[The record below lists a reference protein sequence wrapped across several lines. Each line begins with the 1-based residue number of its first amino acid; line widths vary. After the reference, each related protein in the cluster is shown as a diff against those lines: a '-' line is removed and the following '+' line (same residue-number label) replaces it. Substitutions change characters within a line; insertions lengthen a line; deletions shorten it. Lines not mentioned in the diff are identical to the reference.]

1 MNILAIGAHPDD
13 IEIGCGGT
21 LVRSARDGHDVYMY
35 VVSRGEVGGDAQ
47 QRIRE
52 LFAAAKYLGAKKL
65 WLDNFPDS
73 KLVSSPELIYHIEWV
88 ISKCD
93 PDLVFTHSVHDTH
106 HDHRAVS
113 ISSAEAARKVPTVL
127 AYENPLSKRFNTQVY
142 VDISDTIDDKCSLL
156 RCFASQNNK
165 NYDFNK
171 AAKLLAEYR
180 ALQSRNNQLVSHAE
194 AFEVMK
200 MIFGRNMSLVK
211 ATNATSLRRR
221 IYHNVS
227 KIWDVPLDAGISK
240 LKVS

>member
-1 MNILAIGAHPDD
+1 MNILAIGTHPDD

-21 LVRSARDGHDVYMY
+21 LIRSAKDGHDVYMY
-35 VVSRGEVGGDAQ
+35 VVSRGEAGGNAQ
-47 QRIRE
+47 QRIKE
-52 LFAAAKYLGAKKL
+52 LFAAAKYLGVKKL

-113 ISSAEAARKVPTVL
+113 ISSTEAARKVPTVL
-127 AYENPLSKRFNTQVY
+127 AYENPLSKRFNAQIY
-142 VDISDTIDDKCSLL
+142 VDISDTVDDKCALVQY
-156 RCFASQNNK
+156 FVSQNNN

-171 AAKLLAEYR
+171 AVKLLAEYR

-194 AFEVMK
+194 AFEVTK
-200 MIFGRNMSLVK
+200 MTLRNLSLVK
-211 ATNATSLRRR
+211 AANGTSLRKRM
-221 IYHNVS
+221 YYNVS
-227 KIWDVPLDAGISK
+227 KIWDIPLETRISK